1 MMSSAECLR
10 AATAPTA
17 FSYGSLHIILCFMP
31 VTFISVTFSPMT
43 FGLVLSCS
51 VQLQVVLFTCT
62 SVVGGCIII
71 CNCVLHTICCGLAI
85 EVFPI
90 PCFLVTLTASD
101 IDVILVS
108 AIIAD

>member
-1 MMSSAECLR
+1 
-10 AATAPTA
+10 
-17 FSYGSLHIILCFMP
+17 MP
-31 VTFISVTFSPMT
+31 VTL
-43 FGLVLSCS
+43 GLCSDLYPVLSCS

-62 SVVGGCIII
+62 SVVGTCIII

-85 EVFPI
+85 GVFPI

-101 IDVILVS
+101 VILVS